1 MTDLD
6 QSNICFNRRTVL
18 ETKENSGAVRLPCSN
33 NILGEAPRH
42 DQVAVVEKS
51 PVPVRKIGGRL
62 PEVLVI
68 ADSHVHCIQRAF
80 PHLRKDLSGPVT
92 VLQAVDSRVYQCRFA
107 IGHVIT
113 NRFQRAGSTS
123 APPRTL

>member
-1 MTDLD
+1 MADLN
-6 QSNICFNRRTVL
+6 QSHVCFDRRAVL
-18 ETKENSGAVRLPCSN
+18 KAEEDGGAVGLPRGQ
-33 NILGEAPRH
+33 NILGKAARH
-42 DQVAVVEKS
+42 NQVTVVEKP

-68 ADSHVHCIQRAF
+68 TDGHVHCIQRAF
-80 PHLRKDLSGPVT
+80 PQLRKDLSGPVT

-113 NRFQRAGSTS
+113 NRFQKAGSTS
-123 APPRTL
+123 ALPQTR